1 MDLHAIFGAKHK
13 SAPKKISKKGIHFRK
28 FTAIMKVA
36 PTNLEE
42 EKKRFF
48 DSNFQYNPEF
58 KYKLKKIKQRMK
70 KPKDK
75 YLSLAIKILEKSK

>member
-1 MDLHAIFGAKHK
+1 
-13 SAPKKISKKGIHFRK
+13 
-28 FTAIMKVA
+28 MKVA